1 MDGWSPSLFFLP
13 PASRPACLVVV
24 TATGPVIGGRGGKE
38 GGRLLERSRWLVD
51 LAGWYIGQALR
62 VSFSFR
68 RDGWILGDGSWG
80 GGGREDIRVLLCLL
94 CAGRLGVEWTGERVM
109 VVVVVV

>member
-62 VSFSFR
+62 VSSS
-68 RDGWILGDGSWG
+68 GGMDGSWGGG

-94 CAGRLGVEWTGERVM
+94 CAGRLGMEWTGERVM

>member
-1 MDGWSPSLFFLP
+1 MVVEKGPLVLSLLGSAGRWMDGRSPSLFFLP

-62 VSFSFR
+62 VSFFFR
-68 RDGWILGDGSWG
+68 RDGWILG
-80 GGGREDIRVLLCLL
+80 GGREGGYKSVIVL
-94 CAGRLGVEWTGERVM
+94 AVRW
-109 VVVVVV
+109 